1 MTPTPPRKKRRT
13 VKEIEEALRRTYG
26 TVAAAAR
33 MLGMNRQY
41 LHERIAAT
49 PRLQEVLAEAR
60 EFMVDTAELKL
71 VTLVQEGDVRAIT
84 FMLSRIGKSRGW
96 GSEVTL
102 NHRRLDVKNMSI
114 EELEAVL
121 RTAYGE
127 EDEEEIESGAA
138 HDALPGTP

>member
-1 MTPTPPRKKRRT
+1 MARNRRT
-13 VKEIEEALRRTYG
+13 VKQIEEALRRTYG

-33 MLGMNRQY
+33 LLGMNRQY

-49 PRLQEVLAEAR
+49 PRLQEVLDESR
-60 EFMVDTAELKL
+60 EFMVDQAELKL
-71 VTLVQEGDVRAIT
+71 VTAVQEGDIRAIT

-102 NHRRLDVKNMSI
+102 NHRRLDVRNMST

-121 RTAYGE
+121 RAAYGE
-127 EDEEEIESGAA
+127 DDDGAGVAPLDGEPSGEPT
-138 HDALPGTP
+138 DTP

>member
-1 MTPTPPRKKRRT
+1 MARNRRT
-13 VKEIEEALRRTYG
+13 VKQIEEALRRTYG

-33 MLGMNRQY
+33 LLGMNRQY

-49 PRLQEVLAEAR
+49 PRLQEVLDESR
-60 EFMVDTAELKL
+60 EFMVDQAELKL
-71 VTLVQEGDVRAIT
+71 VTAVQEGDIRAIT

-102 NHRRLDVKNMSI
+102 NHRRLDVRNMST

-121 RTAYGE
+121 RAAYGE
-127 EDEEEIESGAA
+127 DDDGAA
-138 HDALPGTP
+138 PLDGEPSGEPTDTP